1 MTKIKQKTKNNN
13 LVVVVHFSVH
23 QLTSGMMFSSGPLDP
38 DEFAIN
44 HRQQIALTTFVS
56 NM

>member
-1 MTKIKQKTKNNN
+1 MDKERNPQNIT
-13 LVVVVHFSVH
+13 
-23 QLTSGMMFSSGPLDP
+23 LTFGIMFSSGPLDP

-44 HRQQIALTTFVS
+44 HRQQIDLTTFVS